1 MNIGEAREKVYTKAV
16 NGKATA
22 HNTHAIDGI
31 YPDGTTYE
39 FKTLV
44 GSKPSL
50 GGKKTLQGQTDIRKA
65 IETYLK
71 ADYLVIETASG
82 HYLKMNRAEAVN
94 WLTARVTIGKASSS
108 RGGWYKLRILKNPRT
123 AESTEAI
130 RRAGFTIGAGG

>member
-1 MNIGEAREKVYTKAV
+1 MNIGEMREQAYTKAV

-22 HNTHAIDGI
+22 KNTHSIDGT

-39 FKTLV
+39 FKTLI

-50 GGKKTLQGQTDIRKA
+50 GGKQTLQGQTDIRKA
-65 IETYLK
+65 IENYLK

-82 HYLKMNRAEAVN
+82 YYLKMNRTEAVE
-94 WLTARVTIGKASSS
+94 WLTARVTLSKASAS